1 MTTKKLKLVQ
11 SDLSGVPAPPRGLG
25 QHGLALWTAVQAE
38 YAVEDAGG
46 VELLAQACAALDR
59 AEDCREQIERDG
71 SVIRT
76 KTGLRD
82 HPLLKHEL
90 ANRAFITRAIGRL
103 GLDVEAVRSVGRPA
117 AGGFAG

>member
-1 MTTKKLKLVQ
+1 MTAKKHKLVQ
-11 SDLSGVPAPPRGLG
+11 SDLAGAPTPPRTLG
-25 QHGLALWTAVQAE
+25 QHGLALWKAVQAE

-59 AEDCREQIERDG
+59 AEDCREQIDRDG
-71 SVIRT
+71 SVTRT
-76 KTGLRD
+76 KAGLRD

-90 ANRAFITRAIGRL
+90 ANRAFVTRAIGRL